1 MAQVEFD
8 LSISRE
14 EYLRHYQAQGRVQ
27 VTVMALDGRRVR
39 FPAGILQRFV
49 LSDGVRG
56 RFVIHFDVQGR
67 LSSIERLR

>member
-8 LSISRE
+8 LSISRDE
-14 EYLRHYQAQGRVQ
+14 FLKHYRAQGRVQ
-27 VTVMALDGRRVR
+27 VTVTALDGRRVR

-49 LSDGVRG
+49 LSDGVHG
-56 RFVIHFDVQGR
+56 RFVIYFDAQGR